1 MASPEGDINLSVP
14 KFSSFK
20 SKLPEVSKDQDEHR
34 RKRHRHHSRR
44 ERGDD
49 TDANR
54 DSKRVRHAKDSHH
67 GDRDHH
73 RERSSREKEKH
84 RRSKSPRDRRERG
97 DSGDRA
103 ELTKGAAPQ
112 PSQPQQI
119 KSDVFFFD
127 TKGDPLIYRYGRL
140 DRYQIPRYYRYGAGK
155 VLGTSGRLFI
165 HRELA
170 GDTFSLRMPG
180 EGSARYRERDGLRS
194 KVSRLKR
201 QPIVLRPSKHA
212 NPDDEADDGYIAVVK
227 PRNRKHV
234 PTDTDSEDS
243 EDDQKLSYRSI
254 EGKAKVKA
262 ITDSESSDESN
273 SEDEAPPLEQ
283 TNPLK
288 WRSIQLNRQVKDH
301 PEDIAAWLEL
311 VDHQD
316 ALLKAG
322 ESLDHETLENEAK
335 SFTEIKVSMLESA
348 LTHAKGPSDRS
359 TVLNRLMREGI
370 KVWTGKTAMK
380 RWAELQGETNEDF
393 ELWKTHLDFAM
404 SNISS
409 FQYGEI
415 KQTLLDRLKELSS
428 SLAAKP
434 SHDTLTQA
442 VYVFLRLTVFV
453 YDAGFKELAV
463 AAWQSTLEAT
473 FFRPKSLPDAQAA
486 FSSFSEFWESEV
498 PRIGETPAAGWESFV
513 NSGNDGDAPEPLQAE
528 PGAAETSRD
537 VYKSWAIS
545 ERHMANQARKPA
557 RTMDEGTED
566 DPFRVVMYSDI
577 QPFLLYIPEHALV
590 DAKDQLMNA
599 FFIFCGLPPLS
610 TATKWFE
617 AAVQDQFLSLNFI
630 NEEGRKVNDL
640 PRESLDPLEVR
651 KPSPRSGSVLYASC
665 STDLLF
671 PDHDWYHYLGSKAN
685 PKRLEQDWILNVAK
699 QLSKRDPTPE
709 LAMYSLALCSF
720 GGQESVKSLA
730 KGFLK
735 RYPTSPRLYN
745 AYALA
750 EYAEGKVDVAKKVLS
765 SATQLFLDLS
775 QSEAAELWR
784 TWSWIELNAGNQ
796 NQAAR
801 RLCSAADMVLAK
813 NTDDEYDVSP
823 THVLKA
829 RRYFTSNVGY
839 LASTGDVDGA
849 ENQGECLALL
859 SYLTSEG
866 CTEPRS
872 PSQGNIVA
880 AMQSIE
886 MVSIELQASPGVGKI
901 QAAHERL
908 LQFAARL
915 LYFNAMN
922 GPSRREYTQHWLTN
936 FIEQFPRN
944 TIFLSLLEWSDS
956 SLRVVDETRSLL
968 YDKVLVG
975 RQDCIGSRIFAIEH
989 EMARGNVNTAKA
1001 AFEHAVMSDECKNN
1015 PQIWIGYIRHCY
1027 VNRELRE
1034 KAKDVFYRGLRHC
1047 PWSKSVMMEAF
1058 GTLVHAMES
1067 NELKSVFDTMA
1078 TKGLRIHVD
1087 LEGFLERR
1095 KDEERERGEENM
1107 GRKDRKDR
1115 EKRRESKRAVA

>member
-20 SKLPEVSKDQDEHR
+20 SKLPEASKDQDEHR
-34 RKRHRHHSRR
+34 RKRHRHHSHR
-44 ERGDD
+44 ERNDD
-49 TDANR
+49 TDADR

-67 GDRDHH
+67 RDKDRH

-84 RRSKSPRDRRERG
+84 RRSKSPRDRREREN
-97 DSGDRA
+97 SGERV
-103 ELTKGAAPQ
+103 ELTKKAAPQ
-112 PSQPQQI
+112 PSHAQQI

-140 DRYQIPRYYRYGAGK
+140 DRYQIPRYYRHGAGK
-155 VLGTSGRLFI
+155 VLGTSGRLVI

-201 QPIVLRPSKHA
+201 QPILLRPSKHA
-212 NPDDEADDGYIAVVK
+212 HPDDEADDGYIAVK

-262 ITDSESSDESN
+262 MTDSESSDESN
-273 SEDEAPPLEQ
+273 SEDEPPPLEQ

-322 ESLDHETLENEAK
+322 ESLDHEILENEAK

-348 LTHAKGPSDRS
+348 LTHAKSPSDRS

-380 RWAELQGETNEDF
+380 KWAELQGETKEDF

-428 SLAAKP
+428 SLDDKP
-434 SHDTLTQA
+434 SYDTLTQV

-473 FFRPKSLPDAQAA
+473 FFRPKGLPDAQASL
-486 FSSFSEFWESEV
+486 SSFSEFWESEV
-498 PRIGETPAAGWESFV
+498 PRIGETSAAGWESFV

-545 ERHMANQARKPA
+545 ERRMANQARKPA

-610 TATKWFE
+610 TASKWSE

-630 NEEGRKVNDL
+630 NAEARKVNDL
-640 PRESLDPLEVR
+640 PSESLDPLEVR

-671 PDHDWYHYLGSKAN
+671 PNHDWYHYLGSKSN

-730 KGFLK
+730 KGLLK

-784 TWSWIELNAGNQ
+784 TWSWIELNAGSHK
-796 NQAAR
+796 QAAR
-801 RLCSAADMVLAK
+801 RLCSAADTTLAK

-839 LASTGDVDGA
+839 LASTGDLDGA
-849 ENQGECLALL
+849 ESQGECLALL

-886 MVSIELQASPGVGKI
+886 MVSNELQVSPSVGKI

-922 GPSRREYTQHWLTN
+922 GPSRREYTQHCLTN
-936 FIEQFPRN
+936 FIERFPHN

-975 RQDCIGSRIFAIEH
+975 RQDRISSRIFAIEH
-989 EMARGNVNTAKA
+989 EIARGNVNTAKA

-1015 PQIWIGYIRHCY
+1015 PQIWIGYVRHCY
-1027 VNRELRE
+1027 VNREQRE

-1067 NELKSVFDTMA
+1067 NELKSVFDTMT

-1087 LEGFLERR
+1087 LEGYLEKR
-1095 KDEERERGEENM
+1095 KDEERERGEQNIR
-1107 GRKDRKDR
+1107 RKDKKGR

>member
-1 MASPEGDINLSVP
+1 MASPDGDISLSVP

-20 SKLPEVSKDQDEHR
+20 SKLPEASKDQDEHR
-34 RKRHRHHSRR
+34 RKRHRHHSHR
-44 ERGDD
+44 ERDD
-49 TDANR
+49 DADTNR
-54 DSKRVRHAKDSHH
+54 DSKRARHARDSHH
-67 GDRDHH
+67 GDKGRH
-73 RERSSREKEKH
+73 RERSPREKERH
-84 RRSKSPRDRRERG
+84 RRSKSPRDRKERGKSRERV
-97 DSGDRA
+97 
-103 ELTKGAAPQ
+103 ELTKKAAPQ
-112 PSQPQQI
+112 PSQTQQI

-140 DRYQIPRYYRYGAGK
+140 DRYQIPRYYRYGSGK
-155 VLGTSGRLFI
+155 VLGTSGRLVI

-180 EGSARYRERDGLRS
+180 EGPALYRERDGLRS
-194 KVSRLKR
+194 KVSRPKR
-201 QPIVLRPSKHA
+201 QPMILRPYKHA
-212 NPDDEADDGYIAVVK
+212 KPEDEADDGYIAVVK
-227 PRNRKHV
+227 PRNRKHA
-234 PTDTDSEDS
+234 PAETDSEDS
-243 EDDQKLSYRSI
+243 DDDQKLSYRSI
-254 EGKAKVKA
+254 EGKAKVKEL
-262 ITDSESSDESN
+262 TDSESSDGSN
-273 SEDEAPPLEQ
+273 SEDEALPLEQ

-288 WRSIQLNRQVKDH
+288 WRSIQLSRQVKDH
-301 PEDIAAWLEL
+301 PENIAAWLEL

-322 ESLDHETLENEAK
+322 ESLDHEILENETK

-348 LTHAKGPSDRS
+348 LTHAKRPSDGNI
-359 TVLNRLMREGI
+359 VLNRLMREGV

-380 RWAELQGETNEDF
+380 RWAELQGETQEDF

-409 FQYGEI
+409 FQYDEI
-415 KQTLLDRLKELSS
+415 KQTLLGRLKQLSS
-428 SLAAKP
+428 SLDTELSP
-434 SHDTLTQA
+434 DTLTQA

-473 FFRPKSLPDAQAA
+473 FFRPKGLPDAQAA

-498 PRIGETPAAGWESFV
+498 PRVGETSAAGWESFV
-513 NSGNDGDAPEPLQAE
+513 NSGNDGDAPEPLQAG
-528 PGAAETSRD
+528 PGATETSRD

-545 ERHMANQARKPA
+545 ERHMADQARKPA

-610 TATKWFE
+610 TAGKWAE
-617 AAVQDQFLSLNFI
+617 AAIQDQFLSLNFI
-630 NEEGRKVNDL
+630 NEEARKVNDHL
-640 PRESLDPLEVR
+640 SESLDPLEVR
-651 KPSPRSGSVLYASC
+651 KPSPRNGSALYASC
-665 STDLLF
+665 TVDLLF
-671 PDHDWYHYLGSKAN
+671 PNHEWYHYLGSRSS
-685 PKRLEQDWILNVAK
+685 PKRLEQEWILNAAK
-699 QLSKRDPTPE
+699 QLAKRDPTPE

-730 KGFLK
+730 KGLLK

-750 EYAEGKVDVAKKVLS
+750 EYAEGKVDVAKKVLL
-765 SATQLFLDLS
+765 SATQLFLDSS
-775 QSEAAELWR
+775 QSEAAELWQ

-796 NQAAR
+796 KQAAR
-801 RLCSAADMVLAK
+801 RLCSAADTTLAK
-813 NTDDEYDVSP
+813 NMDDGYDVSP
-823 THVLKA
+823 AHILKA
-829 RRYFTSNVGY
+829 HRHFTSNVGY
-839 LASTGDVDGA
+839 LASTGDFDGA
-849 ENQGECLALL
+849 ESQGECLALL
-859 SYLTSEG
+859 SYLTTEG
-866 CTEPRS
+866 CTEPTS
-872 PSQGNIVA
+872 SSQGNIVA

-886 MVSIELQASPGVGKI
+886 RVSIELQASANASKI
-901 QAAHERL
+901 EAAHERL

-915 LYFNAMN
+915 LYFNATN
-922 GPSRREYTQHWLTN
+922 GPSRREYTRHWLTN
-936 FIEQFPRN
+936 FIDRFPRN

-956 SLRVVDETRSLL
+956 SLRVVDETRNLL

-975 RQDCIGSRIFAIEH
+975 QHDCISSRIFAIEH
-989 EMARGNVNTAKA
+989 EIARGNVNTAKA
-1001 AFEHAVMSDECKNN
+1001 AFEHAVTSDSCRNN

-1027 VNRELRE
+1027 GNRDLRE

-1067 NELKSVFDTMA
+1067 SELKSVFDTM
-1078 TKGLRIHVD
+1078 TSKGLRIHVD
-1087 LEGFLERR
+1087 LEGYLERR
-1095 KDEERERGEENM
+1095 RDEEREREEENR
-1107 GRKDRKDR
+1107 GRKD
-1115 EKRRESKRAVA
+1115 KRRRERRGESRKG

>member
-67 GDRDHH
+67 GDRDRDHH

-103 ELTKGAAPQ
+103 ELTKRAAPQ

-348 LTHAKGPSDRS
+348 LAHAKGPSDRS

-528 PGAAETSRD
+528 PRAAETSRD

-640 PRESLDPLEVR
+640 PRESLDPLGVR

-922 GPSRREYTQHWLTN
+922 G
-936 FIEQFPRN
+936 
-944 TIFLSLLEWSDS
+944 
-956 SLRVVDETRSLL
+956 
-968 YDKVLVG
+968 
-975 RQDCIGSRIFAIEH
+975 
-989 EMARGNVNTAKA
+989 
-1001 AFEHAVMSDECKNN
+1001 
-1015 PQIWIGYIRHCY
+1015 
-1027 VNRELRE
+1027 
-1034 KAKDVFYRGLRHC
+1034 
-1047 PWSKSVMMEAF
+1047 
-1058 GTLVHAMES
+1058 
-1067 NELKSVFDTMA
+1067 
-1078 TKGLRIHVD
+1078 
-1087 LEGFLERR
+1087 
-1095 KDEERERGEENM
+1095 
-1107 GRKDRKDR
+1107 
-1115 EKRRESKRAVA
+1115 